1 MRATSPG
8 LVLSF
13 NLLLMVSCMPAAM
26 DGEGPD
32 PARPDRGSGGKT
44 GAAAG
49 SGGTRG
55 SSGGASGEASGGSSG
70 AGSGGDR
77 AGGSGN
83 TGGTGVSSG
92 GRSGQS
98 SGGGAGG
105 SAPAGSGG
113 GGGTNPNGR
122 PDGAPGDVGTTM
134 SPDAASAGPTFAKVW
149 TDLLMPTCGTPACH
163 GRKGP
168 PDGIDM
174 QTQMAAYT
182 TLMAKAITKGDP
194 VKSKIVML
202 IEAKKMPPGGKPT
215 VSAPQISDLKAWI
228 TAGARND

>member
-13 NLLLMVSCMPAAM
+13 NLLLMVSCMPAAV

-44 GAAAG
+44 SAPAG

-55 SSGGASGEASGGSSG
+55 GSGGASGESSGGASG
-70 AGSGGDR
+70 AGSGG
-77 AGGSGN
+77 SGN
-83 TGGTGVSSG
+83 TGVSSG
-92 GRSGQS
+92 GRPGQS
-98 SGGGAGG
+98 SSGGAGG

-122 PDGAPGDVGTTM
+122 PDGAPGDVADGGTM
-134 SPDAASAGPTFAKVW
+134 MGPDAAPAGPTFAKVW

-202 IEAKKMPPGGKPT
+202 IESRKMPPGGKPM